1 MINNK
6 NKIKIMKNIELLQK
20 VADLVGFK
28 FSSVSAESFAEA
40 KLFDGKIITN
50 GAAGD
55 FVMGDTITI
64 KNADGTFSPL
74 EAGEYTLADE
84 ALIYVI
90 DVDGKLLEIK
100 HSTPEGEDGG
110 EAAVEEVASTEM
122 NESSQLEALKTAIHD
137 VLFAFEA
144 HAKEIADLKADLTAF
159 KKEAKHNPL
168 KEDTLMSN
176 AFSGDRRYEILKQ
189 MKENNRK

>member
-1 MINNK
+1 
-6 NKIKIMKNIELLQK
+6 MKNIELLQK

-40 KLFDGKIITN
+40 KLFDGKVITN

-55 FVMGDTITI
+55 FVVGDTITI

-100 HSTPEGEDGG
+100 HSTPEGEDSG

-122 NESSQLEALKTAIHD
+122 ESSQLDALKAAIHD

-144 HAKEIADLKADLTAF
+144 HTKELSNLKADLEAF
-159 KKEAKHNPL
+159 KKEAKHEPL
-168 KEDTLMSN
+168 KNETLMSN
-176 AFSGDRRYEILKQ
+176 AFSTDRRYEILKQ